1 MVRIINVEPGDDV
14 NGNKLGA
21 AIGSVPVVVAFYM
34 PECRYCEMLKGP
46 WGAFT
51 IAMEKQHPNDNAV
64 IAFVNKDAEKY
75 VRDVMVK
82 NNKSLIIQAY
92 PTIMGFKN
100 DGNMIEF
107 NKERSADK
115 LMKFY
120 HDVSGNNK
128 SALHGMK
135 TTRGTRKNT
144 TNRKKKGEKRKNT
157 KKKINKKKKTKRRE
171 TMKKSFRR
179 RRLLSGGGH
188 KHGNP
193 KKKKNKEKEKGEQ
206 IE

>member
-1 MVRIINVEPGDDV
+1 MVHIINVEPGDDV

-21 AIGSVPVVVAFYM
+21 AIGRVPVVVAFYM
-34 PECRYCEMLKGP
+34 PGCGYCEMLKKP

-82 NNKSLIIQAY
+82 NNKLLLIHGY

-115 LMKFY
+115 LMEFY

-144 TNRKKKGEKRKNT
+144 KKKGEKRKNTKKKGEKRKNT

-171 TMKKSFRR
+171 IMKKKEKTKRRETIKKSFRR
-179 RRLLSGGGH
+179 RR
-188 KHGNP
+188 
-193 KKKKNKEKEKGEQ
+193 
-206 IE
+206 

>member
-1 MVRIINVEPGDDV
+1 MVHIINVEPGDDV

-34 PECRYCEMLKGP
+34 PGCGYCEMLKEP

-82 NNKSLIIQAY
+82 NNKSLLIQGY

-115 LMKFY
+115 LMEFY

-128 SALHGMK
+128 SALRLLD
-135 TTRGTRKNT
+135 T
-144 TNRKKKGEKRKNT
+144 
-157 KKKINKKKKTKRRE
+157 KTK
-171 TMKKSFRR
+171 T
-179 RRLLSGGGH
+179 LLYTSLSPS
-188 KHGNP
+188 K
-193 KKKKNKEKEKGEQ
+193 
-206 IE
+206 